1 MAKKETND
9 GPLTREDVQRMI
21 DASILA
27 HDIVHGHHEP
37 VPAEEPPAASV
48 SDHAGRDHDTR

>member
-1 MAKKETND
+1 MAKKETNE
-9 GPLTREDVQRMI
+9 GPLTREDVQKMI

-37 VPAEEPPAASV
+37 VPADEPPAAPSG
-48 SDHAGRDHDTR
+48 DRGGDHDTR